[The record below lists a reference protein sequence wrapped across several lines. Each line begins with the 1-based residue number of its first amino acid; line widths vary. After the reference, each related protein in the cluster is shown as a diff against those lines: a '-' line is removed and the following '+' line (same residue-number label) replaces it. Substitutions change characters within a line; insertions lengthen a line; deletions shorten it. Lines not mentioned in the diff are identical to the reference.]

1 MIYDKQD
8 AAEDWYNDSRK
19 TKQDLLRWYDENG
32 GTESLDDPGSPTNL
46 VNING
51 VATEMPTGAMAYKYA
66 DSTEGDRWVYDQGD
80 LAEIKS
86 EDPSLLEMPASML
99 REDWADVIMAH
110 YAATKLVILNKS
122 AVDID
127 VARNLMDD
135 DICGEIRGTV
145 DTEQEFVDAYCAA
158 HEAKYGETFT
168 VN

>member
-1 MIYDKQD
+1 MIYDKQA

-19 TKQDLLRWYDENG
+19 TKQDLMRWYAENG
-32 GTESLDDPGSPTNL
+32 GTESLDDP
-46 VNING
+46 
-51 VATEMPTGAMAYKYA
+51 
-66 DSTEGDRWVYDQGD
+66 DD
-80 LAEIKS
+80 
-86 EDPSLLEMPASML
+86 ASML
-99 REDWADVIMAH
+99 REDWADIIMAH
-110 YAATKLVILNKS
+110 YAATKLVILNKT